1 MIGSRLYTTLWI
13 TIFAGLVSSQ
23 SCDFES
29 DFCGWTNEAS
39 AIWERL
45 NTATETTST
54 GPDRGHTTNTT
65 NYFAYLNVRDY
76 KDVNKIV
83 IPNTTAVLV
92 SESLSINSDICF
104 RFYYHMYGAAINRL
118 SMGILN
124 DSKKQQ
130 MFIKTGDQN
139 NSWHCGSFDVQTTVN
154 TKIYIEAVT
163 GENIFGDIAIDDLE
177 IIQGKCNSSCGTIS
191 PDSPT
196 TLPSNIITNSTS
208 PVRSSPTTQPGNPG
222 TTKETFNPVTD
233 NILIYATCIPIAVL
247 ILIGVVAFICYKN
260 KKKPEIFQPPR
271 YGRRISNIQY
281 QSYDRP
287 VEEEETYDYIDDNQ
301 MRENQTDLGNPDYQT
316 LPEDGGYILPPPP
329 PPPPPCGPT
338 TYIQAING
346 SDDPDDSVRF

>member
-65 NYFAYLNVRDY
+65 
-76 KDVNKIV
+76 
-83 IPNTTAVLV
+83 T
-92 SESLSINSDICF
+92 
-104 RFYYHMYGAAINRL
+104 INRL